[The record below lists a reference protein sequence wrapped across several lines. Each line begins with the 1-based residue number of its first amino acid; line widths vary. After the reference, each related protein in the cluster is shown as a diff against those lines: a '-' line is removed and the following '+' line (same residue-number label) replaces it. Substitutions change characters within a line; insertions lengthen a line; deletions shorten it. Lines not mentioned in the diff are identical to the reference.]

1 MSITVQ
7 VAADAWLTNLETRKR
22 RPAKPATLATF
33 RAYVRAHIGPALG
46 QQDIATIGNAQ
57 MREFVAH
64 LAAKKL
70 APKTIM
76 EVSNA
81 VRQIVASVV
90 DQNGDELFPR
100 KWNSDFIDVPVV
112 EKQNQPSVT
121 SEQIEQAIAKA
132 NDADAV
138 LYILLASSALR
149 IGEALALRIGPSES
163 SSYFSDAAVTV
174 HTSLWRRRE
183 QDPKTISAF
192 RTVEL
197 AEPAAKRIAEFA
209 KGRSGFLF
217 GNGLP
222 PSESAFRDRLSGTAI
237 HGFHALRRFRTTWL
251 RKNRVQEDIIKFWL
265 GHSFGQSDVT
275 DGYSKLAEDAGYR
288 REVAENIGIGFNL

>member
-1 MSITVQ
+1 MDVATV
-7 VAADAWLTNLETRKR
+7 
-22 RPAKPATLATF
+22 
-33 RAYVRAHIGPALG
+33 
-46 QQDIATIGNAQ
+46 GNAQ
-57 MREFVAH
+57 MREFVAQ

-70 APKTIM
+70 APKTVL

-90 DQNGDELFPR
+90 NQNGDELFPR
-100 KWNSDFIDVPVV
+100 KWNSDFIDAPVV

-121 SEQIEQAIAKA
+121 AEQIEQAIAKA

-138 LYILLASSALR
+138 LYILLASSGIR
-149 IGEALALRIGPSES
+149 IGEALALRIGPSET
-163 SSYFSDAAVTV
+163 SSYFSEAAVTV

-183 QDPKTISAF
+183 QDPKTIAAF
-192 RTVEL
+192 RTVEI

-209 KGRSGFLF
+209 NGRSGFVF

-222 PSESAFRDRLSGTAI
+222 PSESAFRDRLSDTDVQ
-237 HGFHALRRFRTTWL
+237 GFHAFRRWRTTWL
-251 RKNRVQEDIIKFWL
+251 RKNRVQEDLIRWWL
-265 GHSFGQSDVT
+265 GHSDGSVT
-275 DGYSKLAEDAGYR
+275 DGYSKLSEDVEYR

>member
-1 MSITVQ
+1 MVTIQS
-7 VAADAWLTNLETRKR
+7 AADAWLTNLETRKR

-46 QQDIATIGNAQ
+46 QQDVETVGNAQ

-81 VRQIVASVV
+81 VRQIVASIV

-100 KWNSDFIDVPVV
+100 KWNSDFIDAPVV

-132 NDADAV
+132 NDADAA
-138 LYILLASSALR
+138 LYVLLASSGLR
-149 IGEALALRIGPSES
+149 IGEALALRIGPSKT
-163 SSYFSDAAVTV
+163 SSYFSDATVTV
-174 HTSLWRRRE
+174 CTSLWRRRE

-197 AEPAAKRIAEFA
+197 SGPASKRVAEFA
-209 KGRSGFLF
+209 KGGSGFLF

-222 PSESAFRDRLSGTAI
+222 PSESAFRDRLDKIGVP
-237 HGFHALRRFRTTWL
+237 GFHAFRRWRTTWL
-251 RKNRVQEDIIKFWL
+251 RKNRVQEDLIRFWL
-265 GHSFGQSDVT
+265 GHSEGSVT
-275 DGYSKLAEDAGYR
+275 DGYSKLSEDVDYR
-288 REVAENIGIGFNL
+288 HEVAEKVGIGFNL